1 LRTIFTG
8 PLDKT
13 SFPCHFPEWRAI
25 DVFAVLL
32 PVGEVHVVSEVSQK
46 NAILSFISKE
56 RIAFF
61 RLDGIL
67 FS

>member
-1 LRTIFTG
+1 LPI
-8 PLDKT
+8 
-13 SFPCHFPEWRAI
+13 FPEWKAI